1 MLSTMFSGKHKLERD
16 KEGCPFIDRPGEH
29 FGYILNYLRD
39 RSMMPPNVVAM
50 QVNSELLLSHVIAC
64 CECSMLLQFIV
75 LEYLEHIY
83 VTQTRIF
90 LLFGI
95 FAFYIFHFTSKN
107 YLISCASSYF
117 VYLDTY
123 VCIFTLILQIIPCN
137 WHIDKPWQHLPPYSN
152 HVPVLSAP
160 TPKLGQPEQSRYS
173 VLGRSTTVMRIRS
186 TWNNKWSSPQVGEAR
201 YSQVDNRKVS
211 RVTSKRS
218 CMLEGN
224 FKFPTFSRSNNNFF
238 FRIKNLLTNRGIN

>member
-1 MLSTMFSGKHKLERD
+1 MHYHFSHILTLMQCILTLNLQTTLQMATTST
-16 KEGCPFIDRPGEH
+16 
-29 FGYILNYLRD
+29 IL
-39 RSMMPPNVVAM
+39 
-50 QVNSELLLSHVIAC
+50 
-64 CECSMLLQFIV
+64 
-75 LEYLEHIY
+75 
-83 VTQTRIF
+83 
-90 LLFGI
+90 
-95 FAFYIFHFTSKN
+95 
-107 YLISCASSYF
+107 
-117 VYLDTY
+117 
-123 VCIFTLILQIIPCN
+123 
-137 WHIDKPWQHLPPYSN
+137 KPVS
-152 HVPVLSAP
+152 VLSAP
-160 TPKLGQPEQSRYS
+160 TQKLGHAEQSRYS